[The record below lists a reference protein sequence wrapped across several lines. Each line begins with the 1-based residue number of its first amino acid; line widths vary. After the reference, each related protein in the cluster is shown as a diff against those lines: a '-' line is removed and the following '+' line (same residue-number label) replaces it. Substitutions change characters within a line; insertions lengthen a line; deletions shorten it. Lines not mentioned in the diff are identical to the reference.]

1 MSSRFKKVIKC
12 VIAFSFIFTVVGC
25 GSSKSN
31 DEMKKIFKE
40 EDLTIYEEPYNED
53 PNIYVDFEAHD
64 DSVQYDKDGI
74 KYESRDMDEYKLV
87 SELSDEQKT
96 SYKKI
101 FDTYDF
107 TSNDLESYM
116 KYRFEKV
123 TNKYNKLSYKDKFIY
138 TLKNNYSDDDEISE
152 GKEFLNELSKD
163 DIKSLYK
170 LLMKNESSIDLPIK
184 DIKEEYYKE
193 IDAPK
198 DIKNTINNLDDV
210 LYDNVD
216 EPNFEFDR
224 IVKNDSETT
233 LYYSIKPST
242 NSICGKY
249 SFSYDNNGTLTS
261 FALLFSDYASVD
273 AACVYAGY
281 LIYACENGVD
291 DEYSGTFI
299 AVNSYN
305 TVYNKN
311 GFSHSLVLTGDTDG
325 FLMKPLN

>member
-1 MSSRFKKVIKC
+1 MSSKLKKVIKC
-12 VIAFSFIFTVVGC
+12 VIVFSFIFTIVGC

-31 DEMKKIFKE
+31 DEMDKIFKE

-53 PNIYVDFEAHD
+53 PNLYIDFETHN
-64 DSVQYDKDGI
+64 DSVQYNKDGI
-74 KYESRDMDEYKLV
+74 KYESRDMNKYKLV
-87 SELSDEQKT
+87 SELSDEQKK

-101 FDTYDF
+101 FDSYDF
-107 TSNDLESYM
+107 TSNDLENYM

-138 TLKNNYSDDDEISE
+138 TLENNYSDDDEISE

-163 DIKSLYK
+163 DIKNLYK
-170 LLMKNESSIDLPIK
+170 SLMKNELTIDLPVE

-198 DIKNTINNLDDV
+198 DIKNAIDNLDYV
-210 LYDNVD
+210 LYDNID
-216 EPNFEFDR
+216 DPNFDFNGAIKD
-224 IVKNDSETT
+224 NDETT
-233 LYYSIKPST
+233 LYYTIKPST
-242 NSICGKY
+242 DSISGKY
-249 SFSYDNNGTLTS
+249 AFTYNDNNELVS
-261 FALLFSDYASVD
+261 LALLFDSYNSGD
-273 AACVYAGY
+273 AACIYAGY
-281 LIYACENGVD
+281 LVSACENDVD
-291 DEYSGTFI
+291 DEYDGTVVAI
-299 AVNSYN
+299 NSYN